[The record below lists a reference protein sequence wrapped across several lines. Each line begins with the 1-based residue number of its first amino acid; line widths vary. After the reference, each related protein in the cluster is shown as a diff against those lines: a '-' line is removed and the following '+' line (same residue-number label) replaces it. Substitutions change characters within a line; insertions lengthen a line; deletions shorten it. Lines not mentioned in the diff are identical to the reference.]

1 MTYVRIS
8 LIEREEKQTVPEGK
22 GAIDTAGT
30 VAFVVLYGLLVVL
43 SFFFYDSAN
52 LEVPL
57 YLGWGILIVGIVFL
71 FLGSRSRRRARE
83 SGDKGES
90 KGALIESGMYAFVR
104 HPEFLGHML
113 IFVALVLIT
122 QYWASILLGVMLV
135 VLLYLTMLE
144 EEKGNLEKFGDAYK
158 RYMRRVPRI
167 NLIAGIMRQ
176 KELRR
181 RKKEG

>member
-1 MTYVRIS
+1 MSRTRGSIN
-8 LIEREEKQTVPEGK
+8 
-22 GAIDTAGT
+22 TAGT
-30 VAFVVLYGLLVVL
+30 VAFVVLYGVLIVFLVL
-43 SFFFYDSAN
+43 FYDSAR

-57 YLGWGILIVGIVFL
+57 YLGWGILIVGIIFL
-71 FLGSRSRRRARE
+71 FLASRSRRGARE
-83 SGDKGES
+83 SGEKGES

-122 QYWASILLGVMLV
+122 QYWASILVGVMLV
-135 VLLYLTMLE
+135 VLLYLAMLE
-144 EEKGNLEKFGDAYK
+144 EEKGNLEKFGDAYE

-167 NLIAGIMRQ
+167 NLIAGFMRQ
-176 KELRR
+176 KELRG